1 MRGRYYDGISLRN
14 RRPTNMDSLL
24 IKERTIAGAWTC
36 LAVVCDGVGSLES
49 GAVAASQAVQQLG
62 IWLDG
67 LEDVDRAG
75 LNLRQAVLRINEQ
88 IMDRARNMG
97 IRTAATLSALLLT
110 GGRYYIVHA
119 GDSRIYSWGEE
130 GLRQL
135 TRDDV
140 TQEGKLT
147 ECIGRSSRLSLFYSE
162 GESEKRTFLLC
173 SDGLYKRMDPDYLC
187 RQMERAERGELRKAM
202 EHLVEHVV
210 DRGEPDNISVA
221 IVKSRG

>member
-24 IKERTIAGAWTC
+24 VKERTIAGEWIC

-49 GAVAASQAVQQLG
+49 GALAASQAVQQLG
-62 IWLDG
+62 AWLNG
-67 LEDVDRAG
+67 LEDISRAG

-88 IMDRARNMG
+88 IIDQARNLG
-97 IRTAATLSALLLT
+97 IRTATTLSALLLT

-119 GDSRIYSWGEE
+119 GDSWIYSWGEE

-135 TRDDV
+135 TRDDI
-140 TQEGKLT
+140 TQEGKLS
-147 ECIGRSSRLSLFYSE
+147 ECIGRSSRPSLFYSE
-162 GESEKRTFLLC
+162 GESEKRIFLLC
-173 SDGLYKRMDPDYLC
+173 SDGLYKRMEPDYLS
-187 RQMERAERGELRKAM
+187 RQLERADRGEFRKAM
-202 EHLVEHVV
+202 EHLVEYVV

>member
-24 IKERTIAGAWTC
+24 VKERTIAGEWIC

-49 GAVAASQAVQQLG
+49 GALAASQAVQQLG
-62 IWLDG
+62 AWLNG
-67 LEDVDRAG
+67 LEDISRAG

-88 IMDRARNMG
+88 IRDQARNLG
-97 IRTAATLSALLLT
+97 IRTATTLSALLLT

-135 TRDDV
+135 TRDDI
-140 TQEGKLT
+140 TQEGKLS
-147 ECIGRSSRLSLFYSE
+147 ECIGRSSRPSLFYSE
-162 GESEKRTFLLC
+162 GESEKRIFLLC
-173 SDGLYKRMDPDYLC
+173 SDGLYKRMEPDYLS
-187 RQMERAERGELRKAM
+187 RQLERADRGEFRKAM
-202 EHLVEHVV
+202 EHLVEYVV

>member
-24 IKERTIAGAWTC
+24 VKERTIAGEWIC

-49 GAVAASQAVQQLG
+49 GALAASQAVQQLG
-62 IWLDG
+62 AWLNG
-67 LEDVDRAG
+67 LEDISRAG

-88 IMDRARNMG
+88 IIDQARNLG
-97 IRTAATLSALLLT
+97 IRTATTLSALLLT

-135 TRDDV
+135 TRDDI
-140 TQEGKLT
+140 TQEGKLS
-147 ECIGRSSRLSLFYSE
+147 ECIGRSSRPSLFYSE
-162 GESEKRTFLLC
+162 GESEKRIFLLC
-173 SDGLYKRMDPDYLC
+173 SDGLYKRMEPDYLS
-187 RQMERAERGELRKAM
+187 RQLERADRGEFRKAM
-202 EHLVEHVV
+202 EHLVEYVV

>member
-24 IKERTIAGAWTC
+24 VKERTIAGEWIC

-49 GAVAASQAVQQLG
+49 GVLAASQAVQQLG
-62 IWLDG
+62 AWLNG
-67 LEDVDRAG
+67 LEDISRAG

-88 IMDRARNMG
+88 IIDQARNLG
-97 IRTAATLSALLLT
+97 IRTATTLSALLLT

-135 TRDDV
+135 TRDDI
-140 TQEGKLT
+140 TQEGKLS
-147 ECIGRSSRLSLFYSE
+147 ERIGRSSRPSLFYSE
-162 GESEKRTFLLC
+162 GESEKRIFLLC
-173 SDGLYKRMDPDYLC
+173 SDGLYKRMEPDYLS
-187 RQMERAERGELRKAM
+187 RQLERADRGEFRKAM
-202 EHLVEHVV
+202 EHLVEYVV

>member
-24 IKERTIAGAWTC
+24 VKERTIAGEWIC

-49 GAVAASQAVQQLG
+49 GALAASQAVRQLG
-62 IWLDG
+62 AWLNG
-67 LEDVDRAG
+67 LEDISRAG

-88 IMDRARNMG
+88 IIDQARNLG
-97 IRTAATLSALLLT
+97 IRTATTLSALLLT

-135 TRDDV
+135 TRDDI
-140 TQEGKLT
+140 TQEGKLS
-147 ECIGRSSRLSLFYSE
+147 ECIGRSSRPSLFYSE
-162 GESEKRTFLLC
+162 GESEKRIFLLC
-173 SDGLYKRMDPDYLC
+173 SDGLYKRMEPDYLS
-187 RQMERAERGELRKAM
+187 RQLERADRGEFRKAM
-202 EHLVEHVV
+202 EHLVEYVV